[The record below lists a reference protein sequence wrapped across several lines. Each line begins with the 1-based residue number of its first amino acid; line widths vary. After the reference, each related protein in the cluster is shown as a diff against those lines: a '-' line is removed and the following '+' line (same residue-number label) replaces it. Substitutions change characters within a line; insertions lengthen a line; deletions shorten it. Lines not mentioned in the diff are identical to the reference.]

1 MKNFILL
8 VALFLVA
15 PFAQGS
21 SPQHLLVGGSGWNKI
36 AIINKDTKEI
46 VWEYPLEKAIINKK
60 LSCAQCLKLMSLY
73 TFDNDKLKML
83 QVLKDHIADTTNY
96 QYFCL
101 QESHHIQEKYYLLSA
116 YYNYPYSTDT
126 HKYIFLFLHF
136 LNSPE

>member
-46 VWEYPLEKAIINKK
+46 TRWQPRKREKFFFPTPKEQK
-60 LSCAQCLKLMSLY
+60 
-73 TFDNDKLKML
+73 
-83 QVLKDHIADTTNY
+83 
-96 QYFCL
+96 
-101 QESHHIQEKYYLLSA
+101 
-116 YYNYPYSTDT
+116 
-126 HKYIFLFLHF
+126 
-136 LNSPE
+136 

>member
-46 VWEYPLEKAIINKK
+46 VWEYPRTRR
-60 LSCAQCLKLMSLY
+60 M
-73 TFDNDKLKML
+73 
-83 QVLKDHIADTTNY
+83 
-96 QYFCL
+96 
-101 QESHHIQEKYYLLSA
+101 
-116 YYNYPYSTDT
+116 
-126 HKYIFLFLHF
+126 
-136 LNSPE
+136 

>member
-46 VWEYPLEKAIINKK
+46 VWEYPLEKGWECNSVAATKAGEILFSYSKGAKMILKNLSDIKNLGNKG
-60 LSCAQCLKLMSLY
+60 L
-73 TFDNDKLKML
+73 D
-83 QVLKDHIADTTNY
+83 I
-96 QYFCL
+96 
-101 QESHHIQEKYYLLSA
+101 
-116 YYNYPYSTDT
+116 
-126 HKYIFLFLHF
+126 
-136 LNSPE
+136 

>member
-46 VWEYPLEKAIINKK
+46 VWEYPLENESGRNSFFLLQRSKN
-60 LSCAQCLKLMSLY
+60 
-73 TFDNDKLKML
+73 DN
-83 QVLKDHIADTTNY
+83 
-96 QYFCL
+96 
-101 QESHHIQEKYYLLSA
+101 
-116 YYNYPYSTDT
+116 P
-126 HKYIFLFLHF
+126 
-136 LNSPE
+136 

>member
-46 VWEYPLEKAIINKK
+46 VWEYPLEKGWECNSVAATK
-60 LSCAQCLKLMSLY
+60 A
-73 TFDNDKLKML
+73 
-83 QVLKDHIADTTNY
+83 
-96 QYFCL
+96 
-101 QESHHIQEKYYLLSA
+101 EKFFF
-116 YYNYPYSTDT
+116 PTP
-126 HKYIFLFLHF
+126 K
-136 LNSPE
+136 EQK

>member
-46 VWEYPLEKAIINKK
+46 VWQPRKREKFFFPTPKEQK
-60 LSCAQCLKLMSLY
+60 
-73 TFDNDKLKML
+73 
-83 QVLKDHIADTTNY
+83 
-96 QYFCL
+96 
-101 QESHHIQEKYYLLSA
+101 
-116 YYNYPYSTDT
+116 
-126 HKYIFLFLHF
+126 
-136 LNSPE
+136 

>member
-46 VWEYPLEKAIINKK
+46 VWEYPLEKGWECNSVAATKAGEILFSYSKG
-60 LSCAQCLKLMSLY
+60 A
-73 TFDNDKLKML
+73 KMITR
-83 QVLKDHIADTTNY
+83 DGG
-96 QYFCL
+96 
-101 QESHHIQEKYYLLSA
+101 
-116 YYNYPYSTDT
+116 
-126 HKYIFLFLHF
+126 
-136 LNSPE
+136 NSGISPHPQDVRCRRHVYCRTVMH

>member
-46 VWEYPLEKAIINKK
+46 VWEYPLEKGW
-60 LSCAQCLKLMSLY
+60 
-73 TFDNDKLKML
+73 
-83 QVLKDHIADTTNY
+83 
-96 QYFCL
+96 
-101 QESHHIQEKYYLLSA
+101 E
-116 YYNYPYSTDT
+116 
-126 HKYIFLFLHF
+126 
-136 LNSPE
+136 

>member
-46 VWEYPLEKAIINKK
+46 VGGSHESGRNSFFLLQRSKN
-60 LSCAQCLKLMSLY
+60 
-73 TFDNDKLKML
+73 DN
-83 QVLKDHIADTTNY
+83 
-96 QYFCL
+96 
-101 QESHHIQEKYYLLSA
+101 
-116 YYNYPYSTDT
+116 P
-126 HKYIFLFLHF
+126 
-136 LNSPE
+136 

>member
-46 VWEYPLEKAIINKK
+46 VWEYPLEKGWECNSVAATKAGEILFSYSKG
-60 LSCAQCLKLMSLY
+60 A
-73 TFDNDKLKML
+73 KMITRDGREL
-83 QVLKDHIADTTNY
+83 WNIAAPAGCEMQTAR
-96 QYFCL
+96 
-101 QESHHIQEKYYLLSA
+101 I
-116 YYNYPYSTDT
+116 
-126 HKYIFLFLHF
+126 
-136 LNSPE
+136 

>member
-46 VWEYPLEKAIINKK
+46 VWDILWKKAGNVTRWQPRKREKFFFPTPKEQK
-60 LSCAQCLKLMSLY
+60 
-73 TFDNDKLKML
+73 
-83 QVLKDHIADTTNY
+83 
-96 QYFCL
+96 
-101 QESHHIQEKYYLLSA
+101 
-116 YYNYPYSTDT
+116 
-126 HKYIFLFLHF
+126 
-136 LNSPE
+136 

>member
-46 VWEYPLEKAIINKK
+46 VWEYPLEKGWECNSVAATK
-60 LSCAQCLKLMSLY
+60 AG
-73 TFDNDKLKML
+73 
-83 QVLKDHIADTTNY
+83 
-96 QYFCL
+96 
-101 QESHHIQEKYYLLSA
+101 EKGPGHDYRGDSEAAL
-116 YYNYPYSTDT
+116 PGG
-126 HKYIFLFLHF
+126 
-136 LNSPE
+136 EE

>member
-46 VWEYPLEKAIINKK
+46 SSGKRLG
-60 LSCAQCLKLMSLY
+60 M
-73 TFDNDKLKML
+73 
-83 QVLKDHIADTTNY
+83 
-96 QYFCL
+96 
-101 QESHHIQEKYYLLSA
+101 
-116 YYNYPYSTDT
+116 
-126 HKYIFLFLHF
+126 
-136 LNSPE
+136 